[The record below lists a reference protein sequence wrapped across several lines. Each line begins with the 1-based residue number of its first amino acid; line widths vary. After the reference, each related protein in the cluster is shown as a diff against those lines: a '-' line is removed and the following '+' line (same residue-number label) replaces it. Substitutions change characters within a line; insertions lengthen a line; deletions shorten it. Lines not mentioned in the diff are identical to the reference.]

1 VAFLALSVH
10 CSEVVELDNSN
21 FEKITQPSSGH
32 TTGDWLVKVFDIL
45 VVVFALQIT
54 KSTLATSTH
63 PF

>member
-1 VAFLALSVH
+1 MAFLALSVY
-10 CSEVVELDNSN
+10 CSEVVELNNSN
-21 FEKITQPSSGH
+21 FEKITQASSGH

-63 PF
+63 SF